1 LSLKPHLAGDCAG
14 HRAGHRAGHWTRMA
28 FIFFV
33 LPLSF
38 GCWEQ
43 VDGGKWFPQMKRQIT
58 VQAFEEN
65 TYVGQ
70 AQGFSPPEGTVPI
83 GWGAVPDLASLTIP
97 EQDALVNPVSS
108 SLQSLKRGEV
118 LFHRYCATCHGPE
131 GLGNGPLAGP
141 PFGTDG
147 PFGMVL
153 PVGGPS
159 SMAKLFSD
167 GHIYTTI
174 SIGRGRMPNYKRIP
188 PSERWDL
195 VNFLRDLNGQG
206 GRS

>member
-1 LSLKPHLAGDCAG
+1 MSRSRSQSQKKRVALRL
-14 HRAGHRAGHWTRMA
+14 A
-28 FIFFV
+28 FIFLV

-58 VQAFEEN
+58 LQAFEEN
-65 TYVGQ
+65 THAGLTE
-70 AQGFSPPEGTVPI
+70 GFSPPAGTVPV
-83 GWGAVPDLASLTIP
+83 GWGAVPDLASMDPAGQDQIP
-97 EQDALVNPVSS
+97 NPVSAN
-108 SLQSLKRGEV
+108 LQSLKRGEV
-118 LFHRYCATCHGPE
+118 LFSRYCVICHGPE
-131 GLGNGPLAGP
+131 GLGDGPLAGP
-141 PFGTDG
+141 PFGSDG

-153 PVGGPS
+153 PVAGPQ
-159 SMAKLFSD
+159 SMARIFSD

-174 SIGRGRMPNYKRIP
+174 SIGRGRMPSYKRIP

>member
-1 LSLKPHLAGDCAG
+1 MSSDRQTSRRARSLGRRSGL
-14 HRAGHRAGHWTRMA
+14 RLT
-28 FIFFV
+28 FIFLV

-43 VDGGKWFPQMKRQIT
+43 VDDGYWFPQMKRQIT

-65 TYVGQ
+65 THAGQ
-70 AQGFSPPEGTVPI
+70 TVGFSPPEGTVPL
-83 GWGAVPDLASLTIP
+83 GWGAVPDLASMTMA
-97 EQDALVNPVSS
+97 EQDKLPNTVPAT
-108 SLQSLKRGEV
+108 LQSLKRGEV
-118 LFHRYCATCHGPE
+118 LFHQYCETCHGPE

-153 PVGGPS
+153 PVGGPT

-174 SIGRGRMPNYKRIP
+174 SNGRGRMPNYKRIP
-188 PSERWDL
+188 PHERWDL

>member
-1 LSLKPHLAGDCAG
+1 LFEPFCDSSAKSARGGAGL
-14 HRAGHRAGHWTRMA
+14 RLA
-28 FIFFV
+28 FIFLV

-43 VDGGKWFPQMKRQIT
+43 VDDGLWFPQMKRQIT

-65 TYVGQ
+65 SYAGQ
-70 AQGFSPPEGTVPI
+70 IQGFSPPEGTVPV
-83 GWGAVPDLASLTIP
+83 GWGAVPDLASMSLT
-97 EQDALVNPVSS
+97 EQDQIPNPVPA

-118 LFHRYCATCHGPE
+118 LFHRYCETCHGPE
-131 GLGNGPLAGP
+131 GHGDGPLAGP
-141 PFGTDG
+141 PFGKDG

-153 PVGGPS
+153 PVGGPT

-174 SIGRGRMPNYKRIP
+174 STGRGRMPNYKRIP
-188 PSERWDL
+188 PQERWDL

>member
-1 LSLKPHLAGDCAG
+1 VRVVITAAALS
-14 HRAGHRAGHWTRMA
+14 M
-28 FIFFV
+28 
-33 LPLSF
+33 SF

-65 TYVGQ
+65 SFAGQ
-70 AQGFSPPEGTVPI
+70 TQGFSPPEGTVPV
-83 GWGAVPDLASLTIP
+83 GWGGVPDLASMALAD
-97 EQDALVNPVSS
+97 QDKIENLKPANLA
-108 SLQSLKRGEV
+108 SLKRGEV
-118 LFHRYCATCHGPE
+118 LFDRYCQTCHGPE

-141 PFGTDG
+141 PFGSNG

-153 PVGGPS
+153 PIGGPS

-167 GHIYTTI
+167 GHIYSTI
-174 SIGRGRMPNYKRIP
+174 SLGRGRMPNYNRIP
-188 PSERWDL
+188 PTERWDL
-195 VNFLRDLNGQG
+195 VNFIRDLNGQG

>member
-1 LSLKPHLAGDCAG
+1 MQNREIGKWLRLTA
-14 HRAGHRAGHWTRMA
+14 
-28 FIFFV
+28 IFTL

-43 VDGGKWFPQMKRQIT
+43 IDDGLWFPQMKRQIT
-58 VQAFEEN
+58 VQPFEEN
-65 TYVGQ
+65 TWEGQ
-70 AQGFSPPEGTVPI
+70 RQGFTPPEGTVPV
-83 GWGAVPDLASLTIP
+83 GWGNVPDLASMSIA
-97 EQDALVNPVSS
+97 EQDAIPNPVPAT
-108 SLQSLKRGEV
+108 LASLKRGEV
-118 LFHRYCATCHGPE
+118 LFAQYCAICHGDG

-153 PVGGPS
+153 PVGGPQ

-188 PSERWDL
+188 PNERWDL